1 MDNSKPKLLIPV
13 SINFA
18 VRYLFR
24 TGLAEQIQ
32 KFAQPVFVFTW
43 DEPTL
48 LDELKERGFECHVM
62 PECSYDLEYLKLRKL
77 IDLWFDRKRL
87 KSPGK
92 GIQRRYLDHRLS
104 NIKVVKRRLK
114 EMLSLRHILSK
125 RQVNRLLDLERNMLS
140 QHSNMDELRL
150 LFMSWTPDAFFTLT
164 PFHRQ
169 EELLSR
175 IAQEQKIPCSTAIL
189 SFDNLTKR
197 GWIPVIY
204 DQYLVWNKYNAQ
216 EVLRIYPESKN
227 KSQVSV
233 IGAPQFDFYFSDKN
247 VMPLKKWCELFGLD
261 PQHPVLLYAG
271 GPIELFPNETYF
283 LKDIVDAKLHGDLP
297 ANLQILF
304 RCHPID
310 RIERWKNA
318 IGEYNFLFYDE
329 SWSGKEKLKYAN
341 ITDQDINKLVSSL
354 KYSTVHVN
362 VCSTMTVDGCAFDKP
377 QIGPAYDLDK
387 SASKK
392 LKQMY
397 RQEHFLPILETG
409 GLALANSKEELI
421 QMIGESLAMPQLK
434 SNERRKIL
442 DNIITY
448 TDGKSTHRVAM
459 QLKNF
464 LEKNSKQS
472 KCSV

>member
-1 MDNSKPKLLIPV
+1 MNTKKQRLLIPV
-13 SINFA
+13 SINFS

-32 KFAQPVFVFTW
+32 KFAHPVFVFTW

-48 LDELKERGFECHVM
+48 LAELKERGFECHVM
-62 PECSYDLEYLKLRKL
+62 PECSYDAAYLNVRKL
-77 IDLWFDRKRL
+77 IDLWFDRRRL

-104 NIKVVKRRLK
+104 KIKVVKRKVK
-114 EMLSLRHILSK
+114 EFLNLRHILLK
-125 RQVNRLLDLERNMLS
+125 RQVNNLFDRERSMLES
-140 QHSNMDELRL
+140 HSNIKELRL
-150 LFMSWTPDAFFTLT
+150 LFKSLKPDAFFTLT
-164 PFHRQ
+164 PFHKQ

-175 IAQEQKIPCSTAIL
+175 IAKEHKIPCSTAIL

-216 EVLRIYPESKN
+216 EVSRIYPETKEQSK
-227 KSQVSV
+227 
-233 IGAPQFDFYFSDKN
+233 IIITGAPQFDFYFSDKN
-247 VMPLKKWCELFGLD
+247 AMSLEKWYALFGLA
-261 PQHPVLLYAG
+261 PQNPVLLYAG
-271 GPIELFPNETYF
+271 GPVALFPNEPSF
-283 LKDIVDAKLHGDLP
+283 LKDIVDAKLRGDLP
-297 ANLQILF
+297 TNLQILF
-304 RCHPID
+304 RCHPMD

-318 IGEYNFLFYDE
+318 VGEYNFLFYDQ
-329 SWSGKEKLKYAN
+329 SWSGKEQLKYAN

-354 KYSTVHVN
+354 KYSAVHVN
-362 VCSTMTVDGCAFDKP
+362 VCSTMTVDGCAFDRP
-377 QIGPAYDLDK
+377 QIGPAYDLDELM
-387 SASKK
+387 SRK

-421 QMIGESLAMPQLK
+421 RLIAESLSRPLSK
-434 SNERRKIL
+434 SSERRKIL

-448 TDGKSTHRVAM
+448 TDGKSADRVAM
-459 QLKNF
+459 QLKEF
-464 LEKNSKQS
+464 LEMS
-472 KCSV
+472 

>member
-1 MDNSKPKLLIPV
+1 MDNNKPKLLIPV
-13 SINFA
+13 SINFS

-32 KFAQPVFVFTW
+32 EFAHPIFFFTW
-43 DEPTL
+43 NEPVL
-48 LDELKERGFECHVM
+48 LDELKERGFECLVV
-62 PECSYDLEYLKLRKL
+62 PECNYDAEYLKVRML
-77 IDLWFDRKRL
+77 IDLWFDSKRL

-92 GIQRRYLDHRLS
+92 GIQRQYLDHSLPKMR
-104 NIKVVKRRLK
+104 VWKRKLK

-125 RQVNRLLDLERNMLS
+125 RQVRNLFDLENEMLD
-140 QHSNMDELRL
+140 QHSNIGELRTIFNSL
-150 LFMSWTPDAFFTLT
+150 NPDAFFTLT

-175 IAQEQKIPCSTAIL
+175 IAQEQKITCSTAIL

-216 EVLRIYPESKN
+216 EVLRIYPETKD
-227 KSQVSV
+227 KSQVV
-233 IGAPQFDFYFSDKN
+233 ITGAPQFDFYFSDKN
-247 VMPLKKWCELFGLD
+247 GMSLEKWCELFGLN
-261 PQHPVLLYAG
+261 PKHPVLLYAG
-271 GPIELFPNETYF
+271 GPIELFPNETYI
-283 LKDIVDAKLHGDLP
+283 LKDIVDAKLRGDLP

-310 RIERWKNA
+310 RIERWKKA
-318 IGEYNFLFYDE
+318 IGEHHFLFYDK
-329 SWSGKEKLKYAN
+329 SWSGKDKLKYAN
-341 ITDQDINKLVSSL
+341 ITEQDIDKLVSSL
-354 KYSTVHVN
+354 KYSTIHVN

-387 SASKK
+387 VASKK

-397 RQEHFLPILETG
+397 MQEHFLSIIETG
-409 GLALANSKEELI
+409 GLALADSKEELI
-421 QMIGESLAMPQLK
+421 QMIAECLKAPQSK
-434 SNERRKIL
+434 SKERRKIL

-448 TDGKSTHRVAM
+448 TDGKSTDRVSI
-459 QLKNF
+459 QLKNI
-464 LEKNSKQS
+464 LEKNSQHS
-472 KCSV
+472 TISV